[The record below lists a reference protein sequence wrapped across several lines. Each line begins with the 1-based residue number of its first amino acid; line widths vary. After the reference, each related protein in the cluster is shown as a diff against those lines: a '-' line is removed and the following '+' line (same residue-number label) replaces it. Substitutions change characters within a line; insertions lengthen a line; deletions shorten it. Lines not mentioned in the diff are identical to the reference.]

1 MRKLYDYIL
10 DVKRYTRLNT
20 NIKIAEYLDVSRQYI
35 TTLKYGK
42 CWLASDKCLKI
53 AEALGI
59 DADEIIL
66 AINAEKSNDENIK
79 SQWVNLVNQK
89 KQDVNVPDK
98 FKPDGSPRR
107 RTAAK
112 K

>member
-42 CWLASDKCLKI
+42 CWLSSDKCLKI

-66 AINAEKSNDENIK
+66 AINVEKSDDSDIK
-79 SQWVNLVNQK
+79 SQWAKLVSQK
-89 KQDVNVPDK
+89 KKEINVPEE

-107 RTAAK
+107 RMSAK
-112 K
+112 

>member
-42 CWLASDKCLKI
+42 CWPSSDKCLKI

-66 AINAEKSNDENIK
+66 AISAEKSDDENLK
-79 SQWVNLVNQK
+79 RQWVNLANQK
-89 KQDVNVPDK
+89 KQEINVPDK

-107 RTAAK
+107 RKVK

>member
-10 DVKRYTRLNT
+10 DLKRYTRLDT

-42 CWLASDKCLKI
+42 CWLASDKCLKV
-53 AEALGI
+53 AAALGI

-66 AINAEKSNDENIK
+66 AINAEKSEDDNIK
-79 SQWVNLVNQK
+79 KEWEKLVSRKAK
-89 KQDVNVPDK
+89 KINIPDN

-107 RTAAK
+107 RK
-112 K
+112 SH